1 MEGMIHETKDQ
12 AALRESV
19 RRTGWLKWLSS
30 FPVAGAIVC
39 GGWLMR
45 LFRTPKSAADLRS
58 ADKAR
63 QSGVRR
69 KLRGLPAVHEDGAK
83 PVA

>member
-1 MEGMIHETKDQ
+1 MIHETKDQ

-19 RRTGWLKWLSS
+19 RRTAALKWLLWL
-30 FPVAGAIVC
+30 PVAGVLVC
-39 GGWLMR
+39 SGWLVR
-45 LFRTPKSAADLRS
+45 LFHTPKSAADLRS

-63 QSGVRR
+63 QSGIRR
-69 KLRGLPAVHEDGAK
+69 KLRGLPAVHDDGAK